1 MGGGVGMTLSEFTDI
16 WTRKKHIVYLCLDKY
31 YDDMFD
37 LIDEINDGEKE
48 IKEIFDCTICAFI
61 PSSCDFIVKYYL
73 KDRFTDAEVKHFYI
87 GDDYMIIWIEES
99 EDKA

>member
-1 MGGGVGMTLSEFTDI
+1 MTLKEFMDN
-16 WTRKKHIVYLCLDKY
+16 WTRKKHIVYLCPDKY

-48 IKEIFDCTICAFI
+48 IKEIFNCTICAFI

-73 KDRFTDAEVKHFYI
+73 KDRLADAEVEHFYI
-87 GDDYMIIWIEES
+87 GDGYMIVWIEES
-99 EDKA
+99 EDNT